1 MFYYLFL
8 LRNFKKITIT
18 GFQKLHEFFEYLYL
32 FKDYN
37 DNIFNWFMYNIK
49 LSNKIYKTI

>member
-37 DNIFNWFMYNIK
+37 DNIFN
-49 LSNKIYKTI
+49 